1 MTYDE
6 LDKIKNE
13 INSNMSPIY
22 GISVNAYPA
31 YHYMTYDSEFFTI
44 TMGLYNGHID
54 IQFNNFNV
62 VTRNEHL
69 YKFVKAC
76 IELVETPIEE
86 RISEKK
92 YYLKHRYLQSS
103 LTNSND
109 ILCYSVSDDKLALCN
124 GINFPKY
131 KTYLT
136 LEEIEEIK
144 EKFDTD
150 LTDFEL
156 VEVVDEKM

>member
-1 MTYDE
+1 MTYEE

-31 YHYMTYDSEFFTI
+31 YHYMTYESEFFTI

-86 RISEKK
+86 RKPEKK
-92 YYLKHRYLQSS
+92 YYLKHKYIFSNGFLSYYPRNNIFS
-103 LTNSND
+103 LESREEAVDWITQFTE
-109 ILCYSVSDDKLALCN
+109 K
-124 GINFPKY
+124 
-131 KTYLT
+131 
-136 LEEIEEIK
+136 EIEEIEAK
-144 EKFDTD
+144 GFD
-150 LTDFEL
+150 LRNFARIEA
-156 VEVVDEKM
+156 EE